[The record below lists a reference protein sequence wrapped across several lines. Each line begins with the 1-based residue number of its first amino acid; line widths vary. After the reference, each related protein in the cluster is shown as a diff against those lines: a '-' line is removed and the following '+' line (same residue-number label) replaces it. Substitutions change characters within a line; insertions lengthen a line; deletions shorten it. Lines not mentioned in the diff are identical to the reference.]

1 MSRAERSMRLSQ
13 NRSDGSNVLGLGAFL
28 AARHVELDLLAVLE
42 FAVSASFDGGVVDE
56 DVGTALVLLDESES
70 LVGVEPLDGTGG
82 HG

>member
-1 MSRAERSMRLSQ
+1 
-13 NRSDGSNVLGLGAFL
+13 
-28 AARHVELDLLAVLE
+28 
-42 FAVSASFDGGVVDE
+42 VDE